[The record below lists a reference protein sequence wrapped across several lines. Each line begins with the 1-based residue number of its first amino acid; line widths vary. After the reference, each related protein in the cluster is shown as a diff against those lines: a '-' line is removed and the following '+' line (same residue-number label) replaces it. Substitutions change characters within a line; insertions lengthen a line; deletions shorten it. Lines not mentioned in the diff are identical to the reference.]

1 MSVPIGPKR
10 TSEVGVWSP
19 EKLEILRC
27 YLGQR
32 SGFLQ
37 ASKSAAQRHY
47 IDLFAGPEQN
57 RVRPTNNTID
67 GSPSLQQEPARPLS
81 PTCTGWMPI
90 RGALPRSRCT
100 VRNSD
105 RNIRIYEGDANAR
118 IDDVLLDLPKIYPT
132 FAFLDPRGTE
142 LHWQTVSKLA
152 RHKTGSR
159 TKIELFILFP
169 FNQGI
174 ARLMP
179 HDPQRMVNEEALD
192 RFMPDPLRWREVYKR
207 RAAMTAAEFRR
218 TMLEEYVN
226 GLQSLGYKYVPPPR
240 LVSTAKRQPLYF
252 LVFASDHPA
261 GENIMTWCL
270 SHVRETHPQL
280 SFLPYPQRY

>member
-1 MSVPIGPKR
+1 MLPGP
-10 TSEVGVWSP
+10 
-19 EKLEILRC
+19 
-27 YLGQR
+27 
-32 SGFLQ
+32 
-37 ASKSAAQRHY
+37 AQRLSPGLEERGPASLHRP
-47 IDLFAGPEQN
+47 IRWPRAEPREAHQQHDRRIPLVATRAGPPSFTHLYW
-57 RVRPTNNTID
+57 VDADPGCTA
-67 GSPSLQQEPARPLS
+67 SLQMHREEH
-81 PTCTGWMPI
+81 
-90 RGALPRSRCT
+90 
-100 VRNSD
+100 SD
-105 RNIRIYEGDANAR
+105 RNIRIYEGDANAG

-240 LVSTAKRQPLYF
+240 LVSTPKRQPLYF

-270 SHVRETHPQL
+270 SHVRETDPQL
-280 SFLPYPQRY
+280 SLLPYPQRY